1 MFDGHGK
8 SGRECSFHASRL
20 METTLS
26 TCLQSELVR
35 NNDEGEI
42 KRILESAFEDVHQQL
57 TSISN
62 VDTKLSGS
70 TAVVLILNESHGI
83 IANAGD
89 SFCAVGRLTSKNV
102 YDVMLRTNDHT
113 PLVTGEA
120 ERIRNSNGEILTTEQ
135 RNNLE
140 PVHTFWE
147 NGDVPRVWKVGKNL
161 PGVAFTRSLG
171 DEIAHEIGVTRCPD
185 STIFELPK
193 SRCAIVL
200 ASDGIS
206 EYLSDKDCLNVLHE
220 FDDPAA
226 AASELVSMA
235 TQRWV
240 ENGDYLDDIT
250 AVVIFLEA
258 ESDWNQEQCSS
269 VDIEMGVDADTSENL
284 KLGTKAIVLTLFAGF
299 ASGFL
304 GGLCAI
310 RGPPII
316 LYFLNPPGSIS
327 FTKES
332 QRATGTCITF
342 VNVLMRVIFYI
353 IETLFVHDE
362 ENQTFDSSERDLY
375 VAVVASSIIGAL
387 IGSLAF
393 TQVKNQD
400 VIKWLLSGLLVVS
413 GVSLI
418 ITAFH

>member
-1 MFDGHGK
+1 MYDGHGK
-8 SGRECSFHASRL
+8 SGGECSFHASRL

-26 TCLQSELVR
+26 TCLQSELLR

-42 KRILESAFEDVHQQL
+42 KSILESAFEFVHQQL

-70 TAVVLILNESHGI
+70 TADVLILNESHGI

-89 SFCAVGRLTSKNV
+89 SFCAVGHLTSKNV
-102 YDVMLRTNDHT
+102 YDVTLRTNDHT

-171 DEIAHEIGVTRCPD
+171 DEIAHEIGVTSCPE
-185 STIFELPK
+185 STIFELPQ

-226 AASELVSMA
+226 AANKLVSMA

-250 AVVIFLEA
+250 AIVIFLEA
-258 ESDWNQEQCSS
+258 NSDWIQEQSDGTIGSS
-269 VDIEMGVDADTSENL
+269 VDLEMGVDVGTSKNS
-284 KLGTKAIVLTLFAGF
+284 KLGMEAIVWTLFAGF

-342 VNVLMRVIFYI
+342 VNVLMRVIFYT

-362 ENQTFDSSERDLY
+362 ENQTFHSSERDLY
-375 VAVVASSIIGAL
+375 IAVVASSIIGAL
-387 IGSLAF
+387 IGSFAF
-393 TQVKNQD
+393 THVKNQD
-400 VIKWLLSGLLVVS
+400 VINWILSG
-413 GVSLI
+413 
-418 ITAFH
+418 